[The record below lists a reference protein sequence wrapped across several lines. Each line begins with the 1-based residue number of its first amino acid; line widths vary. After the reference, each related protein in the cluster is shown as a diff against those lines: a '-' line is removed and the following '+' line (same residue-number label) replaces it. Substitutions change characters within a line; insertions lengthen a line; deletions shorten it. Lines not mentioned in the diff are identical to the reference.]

1 MNVQQ
6 VMTRDVKVGRPDQ
19 SIEEIARVMAGEDLG
34 SMLIA
39 EDGRLLGVITDRDIV
54 VRGVALGLAPSTQAI
69 EVMSVKVLYCS
80 EDQSVG
86 EVASRMAES
95 RVRRMPVVDLD
106 KRLVG
111 IVALADL
118 LLDTVFRQS
127 QAACLQCFLQQ
138 GFGIFPLLAHIHPMQ
153 SVGKQAFH
161 HLFGRLKIS
170 IKADGGKQGFHRIQ
184 GQSDIRG
191 VLAGYEL
198 KLQAGR
204 ERQSHQCLLPFVGQR
219 AVVAITPAQ
228 HHPAKLR
235 HHAQGELQ
243 DFRAGVVAISQNGH
257 ALFVLHHEMRHR
269 FCFPYLKYRLVANH
283 K

>member
-95 RVRRMPVVDLD
+95 RVRRMLVVDRD

-118 LLDTVFRQS
+118 ARNDEDAAGTALQGVS
-127 QAACLQCFLQQ
+127 QPTDPQLR
-138 GFGIFPLLAHIHPMQ
+138 P
-153 SVGKQAFH
+153 
-161 HLFGRLKIS
+161 
-170 IKADGGKQGFHRIQ
+170 
-184 GQSDIRG
+184 
-191 VLAGYEL
+191 AGMS
-198 KLQAGR
+198 G
-204 ERQSHQCLLPFVGQR
+204 
-219 AVVAITPAQ
+219 
-228 HHPAKLR
+228 
-235 HHAQGELQ
+235 
-243 DFRAGVVAISQNGH
+243 
-257 ALFVLHHEMRHR
+257 
-269 FCFPYLKYRLVANH
+269 
-283 K
+283 